1 MQKSRNSEIFDRY
14 GAGTMS
20 YSGRIATVS
29 LVFSVVLHASLF
41 YFLIADEPK
50 TLPEVEKPKA
60 IEFVTILE
68 AEKPQPQKVEQPKK
82 ETKKVSVKKIR
93 PEQHKNEEPLK
104 PSNDGLLAAKTDEP
118 KPQQKEPTLEKA
130 EPKERTEP
138 QKQTMTQDKL
148 ALYLSYVRKNLESNL
163 VYPAFA
169 KKIGLQGSVVVCFCI
184 KPDGSVP
191 ARSIRVQKSSGF
203 ALLDKHAI
211 ETVITSTP
219 FDKAPPNEIEV
230 SVPVTFNLK
239 T

>member
-14 GAGTMS
+14 GAGTMEG

-68 AEKPQPQKVEQPKK
+68 AEKPQPQKVEQPKRG
-82 ETKKVSVKKIR
+82 TKKVSVKIR

-104 PSNDGLLAAKTDEP
+104 PSMMVACGKNQSEP
-118 KPQQKEPTLEKA
+118 KPQQKRAYFGKA

-169 KKIGLQGSVVVCFCI
+169 KKIGLQGSVVVCF
-184 KPDGSVP
+184 
-191 ARSIRVQKSSGF
+191 A
-203 ALLDKHAI
+203 
-211 ETVITSTP
+211 
-219 FDKAPPNEIEV
+219 
-230 SVPVTFNLK
+230 
-239 T
+239 